1 MNVESLRVRPGTTS
15 DAMALRDIRLEALAD
30 SPEAFGDTYER
41 CVAWDDEQWTR
52 CAEEWNFYL
61 AERGGRVVGMA
72 RGEVH
77 DERPNTRWLFAMYVS
92 PQARGTTVA
101 RELVDAVGA
110 WALAEGVD
118 ALHLYVS
125 SSMSRA
131 KAFYAKCGFA
141 PTGHSVSG
149 GPEDPREFLEMRRPL
164 GDGALRVVAVDP
176 RALHDLRRRVLRDDD
191 ATIDVENRGDELPTT
206 VHLGGYLLERLVVGA
221 SFFEV
226 PAPFDPTGAAYQ
238 LRYMA
243 TDFDVRG
250 RGLGS
255 RLLAHAFAVLAP
267 RGVTLLWA
275 NARTSAVDFY
285 VATGWRVLED
295 SLHVSAETGID
306 HVVIFRSI
314 E

>member
-1 MNVESLRVRPGTTS
+1 MNPEVRRVRPGTRR
-15 DAMALRDIRLEALAD
+15 DAMALRAIRLEALAD
-30 SPEAFGDTYER
+30 SPGAFGDTYER
-41 CVAWDDEQWTR
+41 CVAWDDEQWAR

-61 AERGGRVVGMA
+61 AERDGRVVGMA

-77 DERPNTRWLFAMYVS
+77 DERPDTRWLFAMYVS
-92 PQARGTTVA
+92 PPARGTNVA
-101 RELVDAVGA
+101 RELVDAVSA
-110 WALAEGVD
+110 WALAQGVD

-125 SSMSRA
+125 SSLSRA

-141 PTGHSVSG
+141 PTGHSVSS
-149 GPEDPREFLEMRRPL
+149 GPEDPRVFEEMRRPL
-164 GDGALRVVAVDP
+164 GEGVLRVVAVDP

-191 ATIDVENRGDELPTT
+191 ATVDVVNRGDALATT
-206 VHLGGYLLERLVVGA
+206 LHFGGYLLERLVVGA

-226 PAPFDPTGAAYQ
+226 SAPFDPTRVAYQ

-243 TDFDVRG
+243 TDFDVQG

-255 RLLAHAFAVLAP
+255 RLLTHALGVLAQ
-267 RGVTLLWA
+267 RGVTLVWA

-285 VATGWRVLED
+285 LATGWRVLEN

-306 HVVIFRSI
+306 HVIIHRSS